1 MYGKPMDQSQKS
13 ERTDHRITD
22 RAVDRRL
29 ESSRR
34 RTAAE
39 IDEILEAARVVL
51 ARGGWSN
58 LKVSEVLSEA
68 RLPTRAF
75 YRDFRGKSELLLA
88 LLEQEIENFA
98 AQIQGALARC
108 DTTTDQLSCW
118 IESNIA
124 VGYDD
129 RTRDRARFFAYA
141 AESLAEE
148 FPFEISRIRG
158 LLIDPLRAVIAAG
171 KEDGIFL
178 AARPDP
184 DAIDIW
190 LMTSTLM
197 RDPMA
202 GGLGEAYTSTLED
215 RIQLVLDFALRALHA
230 EVRTPQAK
238 QPDVASYSNN

>member
-1 MYGKPMDQSQKS
+1 MDQGRGTKQT
-13 ERTDHRITD
+13 EHTIAD

-39 IDEILEAARVVL
+39 VDEILDAARAVL
-51 ARGGWSN
+51 ARSDWSN
-58 LKVSEVLSEA
+58 LKVSAVLHEA

-88 LLEQEIENFA
+88 LLEQEIATFA
-98 AQIQGALARC
+98 GQIRQALAGC
-108 DTTTDQLSCW
+108 DTPTEQLSCW
-118 IESNIA
+118 IERNIA

-129 RTRDRARFFAYA
+129 RTRGRARFFAYV

-148 FPFEISRIRG
+148 FPFEVSRIRK
-158 LLIDPLRAVIAAG
+158 LLIDPLHEVIATG
-171 KEDGIFL
+171 KETGVFP

-215 RIQLVLDFALRALHA
+215 RIQLVLDFALRALH
-230 EVRTPQAK
+230 V
-238 QPDVASYSNN
+238 